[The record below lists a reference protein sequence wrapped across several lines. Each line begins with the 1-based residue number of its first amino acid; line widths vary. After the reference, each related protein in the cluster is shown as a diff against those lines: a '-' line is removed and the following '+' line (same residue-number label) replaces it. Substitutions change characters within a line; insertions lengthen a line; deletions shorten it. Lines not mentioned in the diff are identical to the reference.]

1 MSQAAFEQ
9 FRAEVLADASLR
21 DELLTI
27 DDKVEFTATVISLA
41 SKKGV
46 ELTADDIE
54 NAMRTGRKTWIERW
68 I

>member
-21 DELLTI
+21 NDLVTI
-27 DDKVEFTATVISLA
+27 DDKVEFTAAVISLA

-46 ELTADDIE
+46 ELTADDVE